1 MTAAAGV
8 LLAGGAARRFGGGK
22 LLHPLPGGLP
32 IGIAA
37 WRNLRHAL
45 DRTVVVVRAG
55 DEALA
60 QLFRGEGAQ
69 VVVSQEAVQG
79 MGHSLASGVSAT
91 ADACGWVIALAD
103 MPNVAPQT
111 IRAIAAAI
119 EGGAPLAL
127 PVYRGERAH
136 PVGFSARCRGELLAL
151 TGDSGARSVLQRYA
165 DEAVKLE
172 VDDPGVLQDVDT
184 IQDYEALGAR
194 RQTPGV

>member
-103 MPNVAPQT
+103 

-127 PVYRGERAH
+127 PVYRGERGH